1 MPAAMPVSVAPATAP
16 QPARCDERRPGARA
30 GFLFPVVSGSGG
42 AGKSTVSVL
51 SALIAQRMGYN
62 TLLLDFDL
70 QFGDAPGA
78 HGRAEPVGRR

>member
-1 MPAAMPVSVAPATAP
+1 MRAAT
-16 QPARCDERRPGARA
+16 RRDGSC
-30 GFLFPVVSGSGG
+30 LLYTSFPVVSGSGG

-70 QFGDAPGA
+70 QFGDAPALMGVQNLSLI
-78 HGRAEPVGRR
+78 HI